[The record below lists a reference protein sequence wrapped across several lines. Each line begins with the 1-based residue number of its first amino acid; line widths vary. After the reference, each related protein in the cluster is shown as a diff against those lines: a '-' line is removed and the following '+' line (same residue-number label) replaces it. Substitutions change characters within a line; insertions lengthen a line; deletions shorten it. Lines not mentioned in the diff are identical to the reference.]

1 MSTVPKP
8 TLTPQE
14 YLVQERKAAFKS
26 EYYHGEVFAMAGA
39 TREHNLIVGNV
50 VRETGN
56 ALKAR
61 SCEVYPSDMRVKVS
75 STGLYTYPDATVV
88 CGGPEFDDEQFDTL
102 LNPTVLFEV
111 LSESTESYDRGAKF
125 RQYREIESLK
135 EYVMIAP
142 DRASVECYTRQADG
156 RWLLQEYQSLEQ
168 TATFESINVTVEL
181 SEIYRNV
188 AFHELE
194 ETDLQPKQG

>member
-1 MSTVPKP
+1 MSTLPKP
-8 TLTPQE
+8 KLTPQE
-14 YLVQERKAAFKS
+14 YLVRERKAVFKS
-26 EYYHGEVFAMAGA
+26 EYYHGETFAMAGA

-75 STGLYTYPDATVV
+75 PTGLYTYPDATVV
-88 CGGPEFDDEQFDTL
+88 CGAPEFDDEQFDTL

-111 LSESTESYDRGAKF
+111 LSESTESYDRGEKF

-135 EYVMIAP
+135 EYVMIAAH
-142 DRASVECYTRQADG
+142 RASVECYIRQADG

-168 TATFESINVTVEL
+168 AATFESINVTIEL
-181 SEIYRNV
+181 TEIYRNV
-188 AFHELE
+188 ALHEPD
-194 ETDLQPKQG
+194 ETDLKPKQS

>member
-1 MSTVPKP
+1 MSTLPKP
-8 TLTPQE
+8 KLTPQD
-14 YLVQERKAAFKS
+14 YLVRERKAAVKS
-26 EYYHGEVFAMAGA
+26 EYYHGETFAMAGA

-88 CGGPEFDDEQFDTL
+88 CGDPEFDDEQFDTL

-111 LSESTESYDRGAKF
+111 LSDSTESYDRGAKF

-135 EYVMIAP
+135 EYVIIAP
-142 DRASVECYTRQADG
+142 DRAGVECYTRQADG
-156 RWLLQEYQSLEQ
+156 RWLLQEYQALEQ
-168 TATFESINVTVEL
+168 TATFESINVTIEL
-181 SEIYRNV
+181 TEIYRNV
-188 AFHELE
+188 AFHELDE
-194 ETDLQPKQG
+194 KELKPKPS

>member
-50 VRETGN
+50 VRETGYS
-56 ALKAR
+56 LKAR
-61 SCEVYPSDMRVKVS
+61 PCEVYPSDMRVKVS

-125 RQYREIESLK
+125 RQYRKIASLK
-135 EYVMIAP
+135 EYVIISP
-142 DRASVECYTRQADG
+142 DRASVECYIRQADG
-156 RWLLQEYQSLEQ
+156 GWLLQEYQALEQ
-168 TATFESINVTVEL
+168 TATFESINVTIAL

-188 AFHELE
+188 EFHKPD
-194 ETDLQPKQG
+194 ETDLQPK